1 MLNEIS
7 KKDCPVES
15 LRRGLELLDLLC
27 GCGEAGCGLADL
39 SNRVGLK
46 RTTVHNLLKTLVYSG
61 YVSNLGDGHYGV
73 GWRIRR
79 LSDFEL
85 LNQIPGHRME
95 NLSSMMQALTKEI
108 NEALIL
114 TVCVNGHRRIVTRTS
129 AGHSVEVN
137 VDAIYHGHRPLW
149 TLETWLV
156 MAAFASEEE
165 FAQIRAANDWPTDP
179 ATATKLLFQL
189 DEIRRA
195 GYASLPNP
203 SIYACAVP
211 VLSENGELLAALGLN
226 QPLYRHHA
234 RETRRMIEQL
244 QQGAALLAQHWNE

>member
-1 MLNEIS
+1 MNEIS

-79 LSDFEL
+79 LGDLEL
-85 LNQIPGHRME
+85 LNQIPGRRME
-95 NLSSMMQALTKEI
+95 NLSSMMRDLTKEI
-108 NEALIL
+108 DEALIL
-114 TVCVNGHRRIVTRTS
+114 AVCVNGRRRMVTRTS

-137 VDAIYHGHRPLW
+137 VDLLNNGPRPLW
-149 TLETWLV
+149 TWETGLV

-165 FAQIRAANDWPTDP
+165 FAQIRAANDWPTEP
-179 ATATKLLFQL
+179 SFAAKLMFQL
-189 DEIRRA
+189 EEIRRT
-195 GYASLPNP
+195 GYVSLPNP

-211 VLSENGELLAALGLN
+211 VLNSKGELLAALGLN
-226 QPLYRHHA
+226 QPLYRHRA

-244 QQGAALLAQHWNE
+244 QQGAALLAQHWND